1 MKLVILTTETPHHT
15 FFVRELAKEHNN
27 LNVVCEY
34 PKIIKYD
41 YKVNHDY
48 ELRRDKYEKKIW
60 FNDQHNKLEEYASVK
75 RFDSINSIESYEY
88 LKNLRNCIFVVFGTR
103 IIKKD
108 IIDLNKNYFFNLHG
122 GDPTKY
128 RGLDTHLWSIYYKD
142 FSSLVTTLH
151 RLEEGVDTGEIV
163 EKETLIF
170 DKNTSLINLRIL
182 NTEACVKLVKNLI
195 INIKNKSLKT
205 VKQKKN
211 GKYFSAM
218 PTNLKEKTIRI
229 FNQFIIDN
237 YNND

>member
-1 MKLVILTTETPHHT
+1 M
-15 FFVRELAKEHNN
+15 
-27 LNVVCEY
+27 
-34 PKIIKYD
+34 
-41 YKVNHDY
+41 
-48 ELRRDKYEKKIW
+48 
-60 FNDQHNKLEEYASVK
+60 
-75 RFDSINSIESYEY
+75 
-88 LKNLRNCIFVVFGTR
+88 
-103 IIKKD
+103 
-108 IIDLNKNYFFNLHG
+108 
-122 GDPTKY
+122 
-128 RGLDTHLWSIYYKD
+128 
-142 FSSLVTTLH
+142 TTLH

-205 VKQKKN
+205 VKQKN

-218 PTNLKEKTIRI
+218 PTNLKEKPIRI

>member
-1 MKLVILTTETPHHT
+1 M
-15 FFVRELAKEHNN
+15 
-27 LNVVCEY
+27 
-34 PKIIKYD
+34 
-41 YKVNHDY
+41 
-48 ELRRDKYEKKIW
+48 
-60 FNDQHNKLEEYASVK
+60 
-75 RFDSINSIESYEY
+75 
-88 LKNLRNCIFVVFGTR
+88 
-103 IIKKD
+103 
-108 IIDLNKNYFFNLHG
+108 
-122 GDPTKY
+122 
-128 RGLDTHLWSIYYKD
+128 
-142 FSSLVTTLH
+142 TTLH